1 MTVDECLQKF
11 AQTGITS
18 FLPSAVATAT
28 GLDQETVC
36 QQLRDL
42 VEDGRL
48 KLYQQA
54 ICSWCAENLGI
65 FEEEV
70 TVPNVMFCRH
80 CQQNRTVVKAPLLCF
95 PDTQPINNN

>member
-18 FLPSAVATAT
+18 FLPSAVATAN

-48 KLYQQA
+48 KLYHHRRFA
-54 ICSWCAENLGI
+54 LG
-65 FEEEV
+65 V
-70 TVPNVMFCRH
+70 L
-80 CQQNRTVVKAPLLCF
+80 RTWAFLKK
-95 PDTQPINNN
+95 T